1 MYELT
6 DQEILNQFSNLISQ
20 SEQAFRE
27 DPNYLIDMAEHAAT
41 LHNKRTGRE
50 VRQLAQQIENDARA
64 QCHASPPDWC
74 WNRSA
79 CGVDKCLFAKEEH
92 KSIKTEDSGKGK
104 IMFRPARS
112 ATVYRSLDLVTV
124 LAQKVR

>member
-1 MYELT
+1 MELS
-6 DQEILNQFSNLISQ
+6 DSEIQTQFSNLISQ
-20 SEQAFRE
+20 SEQAFRV

-41 LHNKRTGRE
+41 IVDKRKGWEARH
-50 VRQLAQQIENDARA
+50 LAQQIESDARA
-64 QCHASPPDWC
+64 QCHANPPEWC

-112 ATVYRSLDLVTV
+112 ATVYRSQDLVTT
-124 LAQKVR
+124 LARKVR